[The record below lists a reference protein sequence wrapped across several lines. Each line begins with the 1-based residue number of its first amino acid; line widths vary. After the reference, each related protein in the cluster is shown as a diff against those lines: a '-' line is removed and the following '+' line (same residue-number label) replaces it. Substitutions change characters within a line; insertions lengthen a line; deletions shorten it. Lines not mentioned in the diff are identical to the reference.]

1 MFLGNICLGSGSLF
15 ASSHSLTKSAARPA
29 SWWAPSVTE
38 SLRQASQAAKPYT
51 ASLAEI
57 LGIPLKIVW
66 LWRKCSCHDADWPR
80 GALSQRPEDF
90 LCRKVIYA
98 LSTEVTATK
107 PYHVPGIFA
116 DHAEL
121 SVPAHCSPI
130 PGNGT
135 RPVIIAAMSVAEP
148 DRDEPSPPSAFWL
161 MCPSH
166 SPSSPRYGMLETGY
180 PACSI
185 AKTEQYGH
193 KGQNLSKFSTFSLI
207 SFISSSV
214 HVWES

>member
-116 DHAEL
+116 TASCNCFVYVSIFVLTSSGISPVLL
-121 SVPAHCSPI
+121 SALARWMLR
-130 PGNGT
+130 T
-135 RPVIIAAMSVAEP
+135 RE
-148 DRDEPSPPSAFWL
+148 
-161 MCPSH
+161 
-166 SPSSPRYGMLETGY
+166 
-180 PACSI
+180 
-185 AKTEQYGH
+185 
-193 KGQNLSKFSTFSLI
+193 
-207 SFISSSV
+207 
-214 HVWES
+214 